1 MNDSVDNAVSLAS
14 SSVPGVT
21 LRGERERQGLSIAE
35 VAATLKLTPRQI
47 EAIEAGRF
55 EDLPGFAFAKGF
67 VRNYARLLHLD
78 PQPLLAALEA
88 PDDARLMEL
97 TPVSNAKGDMP
108 QVGRGRFRRSVL
120 PGVVAALALLSVVV
134 VGWYYDSLR
143 RKPAEELMA
152 SLPQTPPAVATPVE
166 PPVPAVPPAGES
178 AAAGVPAP
186 VPVDGAAAVAAP
198 AVPPASTAGT
208 ATPVPAVTTPAVISA
223 APLTESR
230 TAEAKAPPA
239 VEARVGDGASERLD
253 FDFEQDAWVEVKDGR
268 GKTVLSKLGQA
279 GGRLGV
285 EGQAPFTLVVGNAR
299 YVKLQRNGKP
309 VDLAA
314 STKVTVARLKL
325 E

>member
-1 MNDSVDNAVSLAS
+1 MNDSVDTRVSPVSAAL
-14 SSVPGVT
+14 PGST
-21 LRGERERQGLSIAE
+21 LRGERERQGLSVAE

-78 PQPLLAALEA
+78 PQALLASMEA
-88 PDDARLMEL
+88 PDDGRPLEL
-97 TPVSNAKGDMP
+97 TPASNAKGDMP

-120 PGVVAALALLSVVV
+120 PGAVAALALLGVVV

-152 SLPQTPPAVATPVE
+152 SLPQTPPVPAPVEPVAPVVAPPAAKASAAVTPAPTSVDAAAPVAVPPSVVAPSPNVAPAPVAVPPVATPVP
-166 PPVPAVPPAGES
+166 PPV
-178 AAAGVPAP
+178 
-186 VPVDGAAAVAAP
+186 D
-198 AVPPASTAGT
+198 
-208 ATPVPAVTTPAVISA
+208 
-223 APLTESR
+223 SR
-230 TAEAKAPPA
+230 TAEPKAPA
-239 VEARVGDGASERLD
+239 VAEARPGDASQERLEFE
-253 FDFEQDAWVEVKDGR
+253 FDQDAWVEVKDGR